1 METQTDDDLHIWS
14 RVTSPP
20 DISVI
25 IVNYNVK
32 DYLLQCLRS
41 LQASVGDVRTQI
53 IVVDNNS
60 HDGSVAELQP
70 MFPGVQWIALDE
82 NVGFGR
88 ANNVG
93 LSEVTGR
100 YVLYLNPDT
109 IVGSD
114 TLAVMCRY
122 LDEHPRTGIA
132 GCKVLNPDGS
142 FQLACRRGLPTPWV
156 SFCKLFGLQKLFPS
170 SKLFAGYNLTF
181 LPIDATYPVDAL
193 IGAFMVG
200 RTDLMREL
208 GGFDPA
214 FFMYGEDIDL
224 CYRVQLAGYD
234 VTYVH
239 TTSIVHYKGES
250 TKRSSINEVRV
261 FYDAMEIF
269 ARKHF
274 GGSRVFLAF
283 LRIGIVLRALLA
295 RMLRKRREIGTWAV
309 DMTALNAALLAA
321 TAVRFEGPFGFP
333 AYAYPL
339 VQIVITIVAT
349 FSLVAVGE
357 YVEYRPTLRRSAVG
371 LLVTFFLLSSLT
383 YFFKEYA
390 FSRGVVLM
398 TIGFTTIAFAL
409 IRGVLA
415 LRDGARAV
423 SARKILLVGCTPHAD
438 RIAHAL
444 TTAEHRNT
452 DIAGIVA
459 TSSFTTETFAG
470 MRIVGDT
477 TYLARILDAT
487 GAQEVILTDPT
498 VSKEHIMELMIACA
512 GYRARFHLATDYD
525 DVITARI
532 INDVAGVEPTVS
544 LPPLVRFRNRVAK
557 RTVDVLLSLIVL
569 TLSLPGLILPGVRRS
584 LMAWFDV
591 FRGRRSVVGL
601 YPDGKARSMG
611 IMGLTGLAHISSP
624 GRLSP
629 AAVSQLNDYY
639 IEHYTL
645 ALDVEII
652 LKHLLR
658 RIRGNNISS

>member
-1 METQTDDDLHIWS
+1 MI
-14 RVTSPP
+14 SPP

-41 LQASVGDVRTQI
+41 LQASVGDVRAEI

-70 MFPGVQWIALDE
+70 LFPSVQWIALDE

-93 LSEVTGR
+93 LKHASGR

-114 TLAVMCRY
+114 TLSVMCRY
-122 LDEHPRTGIA
+122 LDDNPRTGIA

-142 FQLACRRGLPTPWV
+142 FQVACRRGLPTPWV
-156 SFCKLFGLQKLFPS
+156 SFCKLFGLQTLFPS
-170 SKLFAGYNLTF
+170 SKLFAGYNLTY

-200 RTDLMREL
+200 RIDLMREL

-224 CYRVQLAGYD
+224 CYRVQLAGFD

-274 GGSRVFLAF
+274 GGSQIFLAF

-295 RMLRKRREIGTWAV
+295 RVLRKRREIGTWAI
-309 DMTALNAALLAA
+309 DMVALNAALLAA
-321 TAVRFEGPFGFP
+321 TSVRFEGPFGFP

-339 VQIVITIVAT
+339 VQIVITAVAT

-390 FSRGVVLM
+390 FSRGVLLM
-398 TIGFTTIAFAL
+398 TIGFTTVAFAL

-415 LRDGARAV
+415 LRDGAGAV
-423 SARKILLVGCTPHAD
+423 ATRRILLVGCTPHAE

-444 TTAEHRNT
+444 TTAEHRNA

-459 TSSFTTETFAG
+459 TSSFTSETFAG
-470 MRIVGDT
+470 IRIVGDT

-487 GAQEVILTDPT
+487 GAQEVILTDPS
-498 VSKEHIMELMIACA
+498 VSKEHIMELMIDCA

-544 LPPLVRFRNRVAK
+544 LPPLLRFRNRVAK
-557 RTVDVLLSLIVL
+557 RSIDIILSVIVL
-569 TLSLPGLILPGVRRS
+569 SLSLPGLILSGVRRS
-584 LMAWFDV
+584 AMAWFDV
-591 FRGRRSVVGL
+591 LRGHRSVVGL
-601 YPDGKARSMG
+601 YADGKTRSTG
-611 IMGLTGLAHISSP
+611 LVGLTGLAHISSP
-624 GRLSP
+624 GQLSP
-629 AAVSQLNDYY
+629 TALSQLNDYY
-639 IEHYTL
+639 IEHYSL

>member
-1 METQTDDDLHIWS
+1 VNST
-14 RVTSPP
+14 P

-41 LQASVGDVRTQI
+41 LNASVGSVTTEV
-53 IVVDNNS
+53 IVVDNDS
-60 HDGSVAELQP
+60 HDGSVDELQP
-70 MFPGVQWIALDE
+70 LFPSVRWIALDE
-82 NVGFGR
+82 NIGFGR

-93 LSEVTGR
+93 LEHASGR

-109 IVGSD
+109 IIGAD
-114 TLAVMCRY
+114 TLSVMCRF
-122 LDEHPRTGIA
+122 LDEHPTTGIA

-142 FQLACRRGLPTPWV
+142 FQVACRRGLPTPWV
-156 SFCKLFGLQKLFPS
+156 SFCKLFGLQRLFPS
-170 SKLFAGYNLTF
+170 SKLFAGYNLTY
-181 LPIDATYPVDAL
+181 LPVDDTYAVDAL

-200 RTDLMREL
+200 RTDLMRSL

-224 CYRVQLAGYD
+224 CYRVQQAGFD

-269 ARKHF
+269 AKKHF
-274 GGSRVFLAF
+274 GGSRIFLAF
-283 LRIGIVLRALLA
+283 LRLGIGVRAVLA
-295 RMLRKRREIGTWAV
+295 RALRKRREIITWLL
-309 DMTALNAALLAA
+309 DMLALNAALLAA
-321 TAVRFEGPFGFP
+321 TSVRFDGPFGFP
-333 AYAYPL
+333 EYAYPL
-339 VQIVITIVAT
+339 VQIVVTLVAT

-357 YVEYRPTLRRSAVG
+357 YVEYRPTVRRSIVG
-371 LLVTFFLLSSLT
+371 LLVTFFVLSSLT

-390 FSRGVVLM
+390 FSRGVLLM
-398 TIGFTTIAFAL
+398 TIGFTAVAMTL
-409 IRGVLA
+409 LRGVVA
-415 LRDGARAV
+415 LREGSRAV
-423 SARKILLVGCTPHAD
+423 ATRRVLLVGCTPHAE
-438 RIAHAL
+438 RIAQEL
-444 TTAEHRNT
+444 ETAENRHT
-452 DIAGIVA
+452 ELVGIVA
-459 TSSFTTETFAG
+459 TSSFTSETFAG
-470 MRIVGDT
+470 LRIVGDA

-498 VSKEHIMELMIACA
+498 VSKERIMELMIACS

-544 LPPLVRFRNRVAK
+544 LPPLLRFRNRVAK
-557 RTVDVLLSLIVL
+557 RFLDVIVALLVL
-569 TLSLPGLILPGVRRS
+569 TLSLLGLILPGVRRA
-584 LMAWFDV
+584 MPTWFDV
-591 FRGRRSVVGL
+591 LRGRRSVVGL
-601 YPDGKARSMG
+601 YPDGKTRSTGRMG
-611 IMGLTGLAHISSP
+611 VTGLAHISSP
-624 GRLSP
+624 KRLSS

-639 IEHYTL
+639 IESYTL
-645 ALDVEII
+645 ALDIEII

-658 RIRGNNISS
+658 RLRGNNISS

>member
-1 METQTDDDLHIWS
+1 MEAETDDDLHLWS
-14 RVTSPP
+14 LVTLTP

-41 LQASVGDVRTQI
+41 LAASVGGVQTEI

-60 HDGSVAELQP
+60 HDGSVAELEP
-70 MFPGVQWIALDE
+70 LFPSVRWIALDE
-82 NVGFGR
+82 NIGFGR

-93 LSEVTGR
+93 LEHATGR
-100 YVLYLNPDT
+100 YILYLNPDT

-122 LDEHPRTGIA
+122 LDEHSKTGIA

-142 FQLACRRGLPTPWV
+142 FQVACRRGLPTPWV
-156 SFCKLFGLQKLFPS
+156 SFCKLFGLQRIFPS
-170 SKLFAGYNLTF
+170 SKLFAGYNLTY

-193 IGAFMVG
+193 IGAFMIG
-200 RTDLMREL
+200 RADLLRSL

-224 CYRVQLAGYD
+224 CYRVQKAGFD

-274 GGSRVFLAF
+274 GGSRIFLAF
-283 LRIGIVLRALLA
+283 LRMGIALRALVA
-295 RMLRKRREIGTWAV
+295 RALRKRREIGTWLF
-309 DMTALNAALLAA
+309 DMIALNLALLAA
-321 TAVRFEGPFGFP
+321 TSVRFEGPFGFP

-339 VQIVITIVAT
+339 VQIVVTLVAT

-357 YVEYRPTLRRSAVG
+357 YVEYRPTVRRSIVG
-371 LLVTFFLLSSLT
+371 LLVTFFVLSSLT

-390 FSRGVVLM
+390 FSRGVLLM
-398 TIGFTTIAFAL
+398 TIGFTAVATTL
-409 IRGVLA
+409 IRGVAA
-415 LRDGARAV
+415 LRDGSRAV
-423 SARKILLVGCTPHAD
+423 ATRRVLLVGCTPHAE
-438 RIAHAL
+438 RIAREL
-444 TTAEHRNT
+444 ETAEHRHT
-452 DIAGIVA
+452 ELVGIVA
-459 TSSFTTETFAG
+459 TTSFTTESFAG
-470 MRIVGDT
+470 MRIVGDA

-487 GAQEVILTDPT
+487 GAQEVILTDPS
-498 VSKEHIMELMIACA
+498 VSKERIMELMIACA

-544 LPPLVRFRNRVAK
+544 LPPLLRFRNRVAK
-557 RTVDVLLSLIVL
+557 RMLDLVLSVLVL
-569 TLSLPGLILPGVRRS
+569 TLCLPGLILPGVRRMVAS
-584 LMAWFDV
+584 WYDV
-591 FRGRRSVVGL
+591 LRGRKSVVGL
-601 YPDGKARSMG
+601 FPDGKARSTG
-611 IMGLTGLAHISSP
+611 RVGLTGLAHISSP
-624 GRLSP
+624 GRLST
-629 AAVSQLNDYY
+629 AAVTQLNDYY
-639 IEHYTL
+639 IESYTL
-645 ALDVEII
+645 ALDIEII

-658 RIRGNNISS
+658 RLRGNNISS

>member
-1 METQTDDDLHIWS
+1 MNST
-14 RVTSPP
+14 P

-41 LQASVGDVRTQI
+41 LNASVGSVTTEV
-53 IVVDNNS
+53 IVVDNDS
-60 HDGSVAELQP
+60 HDGSVDELQP
-70 MFPGVQWIALDE
+70 LFPSVRWIALDE
-82 NVGFGR
+82 NIGFGR

-93 LSEVTGR
+93 LEHASGR

-109 IVGSD
+109 IIGAD
-114 TLAVMCRY
+114 TLSVMCRF
-122 LDEHPRTGIA
+122 LDEHPTTGIA

-142 FQLACRRGLPTPWV
+142 FQVACRRGLPTPWV
-156 SFCKLFGLQKLFPS
+156 SFCKLFGLQRLFPS
-170 SKLFAGYNLTF
+170 SKLFAGYNLTY
-181 LPIDATYPVDAL
+181 LPVDDTYAVDAL

-200 RTDLMREL
+200 RTDLMRSL

-224 CYRVQLAGYD
+224 CYRVQQAGFD

-269 ARKHF
+269 AKKHF
-274 GGSRVFLAF
+274 GGSRIFLAF
-283 LRIGIVLRALLA
+283 LRLGIGVRAVLA
-295 RMLRKRREIGTWAV
+295 RALRKRREIITWLL
-309 DMTALNAALLAA
+309 DMLALNAALLAA
-321 TAVRFEGPFGFP
+321 TSVRFDGPFGFP
-333 AYAYPL
+333 EYAYPL
-339 VQIVITIVAT
+339 VQIVVTLVAT

-357 YVEYRPTLRRSAVG
+357 YVEYRPTVRRSIVG
-371 LLVTFFLLSSLT
+371 LLVTFFVLSSLT

-390 FSRGVVLM
+390 FSRGVLLM
-398 TIGFTTIAFAL
+398 TIGFTAVAMTL
-409 IRGVLA
+409 LRGVVA
-415 LRDGARAV
+415 LREGSRAV
-423 SARKILLVGCTPHAD
+423 ATRRVLLVGCTPHAE
-438 RIAHAL
+438 RIAQEL
-444 TTAEHRNT
+444 ETAENRHT
-452 DIAGIVA
+452 ELVGIVA
-459 TSSFTTETFAG
+459 TSSFTSETFAG
-470 MRIVGDT
+470 LRIVGDA

-498 VSKEHIMELMIACA
+498 VSKERIMELMIACS

-544 LPPLVRFRNRVAK
+544 LPPLLRFRNRVAK
-557 RTVDVLLSLIVL
+557 RFLDVIVALLVL
-569 TLSLPGLILPGVRRS
+569 TLSLLGLILPGVRRA
-584 LMAWFDV
+584 MPTWFDV
-591 FRGRRSVVGL
+591 LRGRRSVVGL
-601 YPDGKARSMG
+601 YPDGKTRSTGRMG
-611 IMGLTGLAHISSP
+611 VTGLAHISSP
-624 GRLSP
+624 KRLSS

-639 IEHYTL
+639 IESYTL
-645 ALDVEII
+645 ALDIEII

-658 RIRGNNISS
+658 RLRGNNISS

>member
-1 METQTDDDLHIWS
+1 M
-14 RVTSPP
+14 TSTP

-41 LQASVGDVRTQI
+41 LDASVGDVHTEV

-70 MFPGVQWIALDE
+70 LFPAVQWIALDE
-82 NVGFGR
+82 NIGFGR
-88 ANNVG
+88 ANNIG
-93 LSEVTGR
+93 LERARGR

-114 TLAVMCRY
+114 TLSVMRQF
-122 LDEHPRTGIA
+122 LDEHPQTGVA

-142 FQLACRRGLPTPWV
+142 FQVACRRGLPTPWV
-156 SFCKLFGLQKLFPS
+156 SFCKLFGLQSLFPS
-170 SKLFAGYNLTF
+170 SKLFAGYNLTY

-193 IGAFMVG
+193 IGAFMMG
-200 RTDLMREL
+200 RAELLRAL

-224 CYRVQLAGYD
+224 CYRVQQAGYE

-283 LRIGIVLRALLA
+283 LRLGIGVRALMA
-295 RMLRKRREIGTWAV
+295 RALRKRREIGTWIV
-309 DMTALNAALLAA
+309 DMLALNAALLAA
-321 TAVRFEGPFGFP
+321 TSVRFEGPFGFP
-333 AYAYPL
+333 DYAYPL
-339 VQIVITIVAT
+339 VQIVITMVAS

-357 YVEYRPTLRRSAVG
+357 YVEYRPTVRRSLVG
-371 LLVTFFLLSSLT
+371 LLITFFVLSSLT

-390 FSRGVVLM
+390 FSRGVLLM
-398 TIGFTTIAFAL
+398 TIGFTAVAFTL
-409 IRGVLA
+409 IRGILA
-415 LRDGARAV
+415 LRDGSRAV
-423 SARKILLVGCTPHAD
+423 ATRRVLLVGCTPHAE
-438 RIAHAL
+438 RIAEAL
-444 TTAEHRNT
+444 ATAEHRHT
-452 DIAGIVA
+452 EIVGIVA
-459 TSSFTTETFAG
+459 TTSFTTETFAG
-470 MRIVGDT
+470 HRIVGDA

-498 VSKEHIMELMIACA
+498 VTKEHIMELMIACS
-512 GYRARFHLATDYD
+512 GYRARFHLATEYEE
-525 DVITARI
+525 VVTARI
-532 INDVAGVEPTVS
+532 INDVAGIEPTVS

-557 RTVDVLLSLIVL
+557 RALDIVL
-569 TLSLPGLILPGVRRS
+569 SVLVLSLSLPGLILPRVRRAFV
-584 LMAWFDV
+584 AWYEV
-591 FRGRRSVVGL
+591 LRGRKSVVGL
-601 YPDGKARSMG
+601 YPDGKTRSTG
-611 IMGLTGLAHISSP
+611 QIGLTGLAHISSP
-624 GRLSP
+624 GGLSQ
-629 AAVSQLNDYY
+629 AAVSHLNDYY
-639 IEHYTL
+639 IESYTL
-645 ALDVEII
+645 ALDIEII

-658 RIRGNNISS
+658 RLRGNNIST

>member
-1 METQTDDDLHIWS
+1 M
-14 RVTSPP
+14 TSTP

-41 LQASVGDVRTQI
+41 LNASVGSATTEV
-53 IVVDNNS
+53 IVVDNDS
-60 HDGSVAELQP
+60 HDGSVEELQP
-70 MFPGVQWIALDE
+70 LFPSVRWIALDE
-82 NVGFGR
+82 NIGFGR

-93 LSEVTGR
+93 LEHASGR

-109 IVGSD
+109 IIGAD
-114 TLAVMCRY
+114 TLSVMCKF
-122 LDEHPRTGIA
+122 LDEHPKTGIA

-142 FQLACRRGLPTPWV
+142 FQVACRRGLPTPWV
-156 SFCKLFGLQKLFPS
+156 SFCKLFGLQRLFPS
-170 SKLFAGYNLTF
+170 SKLFAGYNLTY
-181 LPIDATYPVDAL
+181 LPVDATYAVDAL

-200 RTDLMREL
+200 RTELMRSL

-224 CYRVQLAGYD
+224 CYRVQQAGFD

-269 ARKHF
+269 AKKHF
-274 GGSRVFLAF
+274 GGSRIFLAF
-283 LRIGIVLRALLA
+283 LRLGIGVRAVLA
-295 RMLRKRREIGTWAV
+295 RAMRKRREIITWLL
-309 DMTALNAALLAA
+309 DMLALNAALLAA
-321 TAVRFEGPFGFP
+321 TSVRFDGPFGFP
-333 AYAYPL
+333 EYAYPL
-339 VQIVITIVAT
+339 VQIVVTLVAT

-357 YVEYRPTLRRSAVG
+357 YVEYRPTVRRSIVG
-371 LLVTFFLLSSLT
+371 LLVTFFVLSSLT

-390 FSRGVVLM
+390 FSRGVLLM
-398 TIGFTTIAFAL
+398 TIGFTAVVMTL
-409 IRGVLA
+409 LRGVVA
-415 LRDGARAV
+415 LREGSRAV
-423 SARKILLVGCTPHAD
+423 ATRRVLLVGCTPHAE
-438 RIAHAL
+438 RIAQELA
-444 TTAEHRNT
+444 TAENRHT
-452 DIAGIVA
+452 ELVGIVA
-459 TSSFTTETFAG
+459 TTSFTSETFAG
-470 MRIVGDT
+470 LRIVGDA

-498 VSKEHIMELMIACA
+498 VSKERIMELMIACS

-544 LPPLVRFRNRVAK
+544 LPPLLRFRNRVAK
-557 RTVDVLLSLIVL
+557 RFLDVTLALLVL
-569 TLSLPGLILPGVRRS
+569 TLSVPGLILPGVRRA
-584 LMAWFDV
+584 MPTWFDV
-591 FRGRRSVVGL
+591 LRGRRSVVGL
-601 YPDGKARSMG
+601 YPDGKTRSTGRMG
-611 IMGLTGLAHISSP
+611 VTGLAHISSP
-624 GRLSP
+624 KRLSS

-639 IEHYTL
+639 IESYTL
-645 ALDVEII
+645 ALDIEII

-658 RIRGNNISS
+658 RLRGNNISS

>member
-1 METQTDDDLHIWS
+1 M
-14 RVTSPP
+14 TSTP

-41 LQASVGDVRTQI
+41 LNASVGSVTTEV
-53 IVVDNNS
+53 IVVDNDS
-60 HDGSVAELQP
+60 HDGSVEELQP
-70 MFPGVQWIALDE
+70 LFPSVRWIALDE
-82 NVGFGR
+82 NIGFGR

-93 LSEVTGR
+93 LEHASGR

-109 IVGSD
+109 IIGAD
-114 TLAVMCRY
+114 TLSVMCKF
-122 LDEHPRTGIA
+122 LDEHPKTGIA

-142 FQLACRRGLPTPWV
+142 FQVACRRGLPTPWV
-156 SFCKLFGLQKLFPS
+156 SFCKLFGLQRLFPS
-170 SKLFAGYNLTF
+170 SKLFAGYNLTY
-181 LPIDATYPVDAL
+181 LPVDATYAVDAL

-200 RTDLMREL
+200 RTELMRSL

-224 CYRVQLAGYD
+224 CYRVQQAGFD

-269 ARKHF
+269 AKKHF
-274 GGSRVFLAF
+274 GGSRIFLAF
-283 LRIGIVLRALLA
+283 LRLGIGVRAVLA
-295 RMLRKRREIGTWAV
+295 RAMRKRREIITWLL
-309 DMTALNAALLAA
+309 DMLALNTALLAA
-321 TAVRFEGPFGFP
+321 TSVRFDGPFGFP
-333 AYAYPL
+333 EYAYPL
-339 VQIVITIVAT
+339 VQIVVTLVAT

-357 YVEYRPTLRRSAVG
+357 YVEYRPTVRRSIVG
-371 LLVTFFLLSSLT
+371 LLVTFFVLSSLT

-390 FSRGVVLM
+390 FSRGVLLM
-398 TIGFTTIAFAL
+398 TIGFTAVVMTL
-409 IRGVLA
+409 LRGVVA
-415 LRDGARAV
+415 LREGSRAV
-423 SARKILLVGCTPHAD
+423 ATRRVLLVGCTPHAE
-438 RIAHAL
+438 RIAQELA
-444 TTAEHRNT
+444 TAENRHT
-452 DIAGIVA
+452 ELVGIVA
-459 TSSFTTETFAG
+459 TTSFTSETFAG
-470 MRIVGDT
+470 LRIVGDA

-498 VSKEHIMELMIACA
+498 VSKERIMELMIACS

-544 LPPLVRFRNRVAK
+544 LPPLLRFRNRVAK
-557 RTVDVLLSLIVL
+557 RFLDVTLALLVL
-569 TLSLPGLILPGVRRS
+569 TLSVPGLILPGVRRA
-584 LMAWFDV
+584 MPTWFDV
-591 FRGRRSVVGL
+591 LRGRRSVVGL
-601 YPDGKARSMG
+601 YPDGKIRSTGRMG
-611 IMGLTGLAHISSP
+611 VTGLAHISSP
-624 GRLSP
+624 KRLSS

-639 IEHYTL
+639 IESYTL
-645 ALDVEII
+645 ALDIEII

-658 RIRGNNISS
+658 RLRGNNISS

>member
-1 METQTDDDLHIWS
+1 MEVETDDDLHLWS
-14 RVTSPP
+14 LVTSTP

-41 LQASVGDVRTQI
+41 LAASVSGVQTEI

-60 HDGSVAELQP
+60 HDGSVAELEP
-70 MFPGVQWIALDE
+70 LFPSVRWIALDE
-82 NVGFGR
+82 NIGFGR

-93 LSEVTGR
+93 LEHATGR
-100 YVLYLNPDT
+100 YILYLNPDT

-114 TLAVMCRY
+114 TLAVMCHY
-122 LDEHPRTGIA
+122 LDEHPTTGIA

-142 FQLACRRGLPTPWV
+142 FQVACRRGLPTPWV
-156 SFCKLFGLQKLFPS
+156 SFCKLFGLQRIFPS
-170 SKLFAGYNLTF
+170 SKLFAGYNLTY

-193 IGAFMVG
+193 IGAFMIG
-200 RTDLMREL
+200 RADLLRSL

-224 CYRVQLAGYD
+224 CYRVQKAGFD

-274 GGSRVFLAF
+274 GGSRIFLAF
-283 LRIGIVLRALLA
+283 LRMGIALRALVA
-295 RMLRKRREIGTWAV
+295 RALRKRREIGTWLF
-309 DMTALNAALLAA
+309 DMIALNLALLAA
-321 TAVRFEGPFGFP
+321 TSVRFEGPFGFP

-339 VQIVITIVAT
+339 VQIVVTLVAT

-357 YVEYRPTLRRSAVG
+357 YVEYRPTVRRSIVG
-371 LLVTFFLLSSLT
+371 LLVTFFVLSSLT

-390 FSRGVVLM
+390 FSRGVLLM
-398 TIGFTTIAFAL
+398 TIGFTAVATTL
-409 IRGVLA
+409 IRGVVA
-415 LRDGARAV
+415 LRDGSRAV
-423 SARKILLVGCTPHAD
+423 ATRRVLLVGCTPHAE
-438 RIAHAL
+438 RIAREL
-444 TTAEHRNT
+444 ETAEHRHT
-452 DIAGIVA
+452 ELVGIVA
-459 TSSFTTETFAG
+459 TTSFTTESFAG
-470 MRIVGDT
+470 MRIVGDA

-487 GAQEVILTDPT
+487 GAQEVILTDPS
-498 VSKEHIMELMIACA
+498 VSKERIMELMIACA

-544 LPPLVRFRNRVAK
+544 LPPLLRFRNRVAK
-557 RTVDVLLSLIVL
+557 RMLDLVLSVLVL
-569 TLSLPGLILPGVRRS
+569 TLCLPGLILPGVRRMVAS
-584 LMAWFDV
+584 WYDV
-591 FRGRRSVVGL
+591 LRGRKSVVGL
-601 YPDGKARSMG
+601 FPDGKARSTG
-611 IMGLTGLAHISSP
+611 RVGLTGLAHISSP
-624 GRLSP
+624 GRLST
-629 AAVSQLNDYY
+629 AAVTQLNDYY
-639 IEHYTL
+639 IESYTL
-645 ALDVEII
+645 ALDIEII

-658 RIRGNNISS
+658 RLRGNNISS

>member
-1 METQTDDDLHIWS
+1 M
-14 RVTSPP
+14 TSTP

-41 LQASVGDVRTQI
+41 LNASVGSVTTEV
-53 IVVDNNS
+53 IVVDNDS
-60 HDGSVAELQP
+60 HDGSVEELQP
-70 MFPGVQWIALDE
+70 LFPSVRWIALDE
-82 NVGFGR
+82 NIGFGR

-93 LSEVTGR
+93 LEHASGR

-109 IVGSD
+109 IIGAD
-114 TLAVMCRY
+114 TLSVMCKF
-122 LDEHPRTGIA
+122 LDEHPKTGIA

-142 FQLACRRGLPTPWV
+142 FQVACRRGLPTPWV
-156 SFCKLFGLQKLFPS
+156 SFCKLFGLQRLFPS
-170 SKLFAGYNLTF
+170 SKLFAGYNLTY
-181 LPIDATYPVDAL
+181 LPVDATYAVDAL

-200 RTDLMREL
+200 RTELMRSL

-224 CYRVQLAGYD
+224 CYRVQQAGFD

-269 ARKHF
+269 AKKHF
-274 GGSRVFLAF
+274 GGSRIFLAF
-283 LRIGIVLRALLA
+283 LRLGIGVRAVLA
-295 RMLRKRREIGTWAV
+295 RAMRKRREIITWLL
-309 DMTALNAALLAA
+309 DMLALNTALLAA
-321 TAVRFEGPFGFP
+321 TSVRFDGPFGFP
-333 AYAYPL
+333 EYAYPL
-339 VQIVITIVAT
+339 VQIVVTLVAT

-357 YVEYRPTLRRSAVG
+357 YVEYRPTVRRSIVG
-371 LLVTFFLLSSLT
+371 LLVTFFVLSSLT

-390 FSRGVVLM
+390 FSRGVLLM
-398 TIGFTTIAFAL
+398 TIGFTAVVMTL
-409 IRGVLA
+409 LRGVVA
-415 LRDGARAV
+415 LREGSRAV
-423 SARKILLVGCTPHAD
+423 ATRRVLLVGCTPHAE
-438 RIAHAL
+438 RIAQELA
-444 TTAEHRNT
+444 TAENRHT
-452 DIAGIVA
+452 ELVGIVA
-459 TSSFTTETFAG
+459 TTSFTSETFAG
-470 MRIVGDT
+470 LRIVGDA

-498 VSKEHIMELMIACA
+498 VSKERIMELMIACS

-544 LPPLVRFRNRVAK
+544 LPPLLRFRNRVAK
-557 RTVDVLLSLIVL
+557 RFLDVTLALLVL
-569 TLSLPGLILPGVRRS
+569 TLSVPGLILPGVRRA
-584 LMAWFDV
+584 MPTWFDV
-591 FRGRRSVVGL
+591 LRGRRSVVGL
-601 YPDGKARSMG
+601 YPDGKTRSTGRMG
-611 IMGLTGLAHISSP
+611 VTGLAHISSP
-624 GRLSP
+624 KRLSS

-639 IEHYTL
+639 IESYTL
-645 ALDVEII
+645 ALDIEII

-658 RIRGNNISS
+658 RLRGNNISS

>member
-1 METQTDDDLHIWS
+1 M
-14 RVTSPP
+14 TSTP

-41 LQASVGDVRTQI
+41 LNASVGSVTTEV
-53 IVVDNNS
+53 IVVDNDS
-60 HDGSVAELQP
+60 HDGSVEELQP
-70 MFPGVQWIALDE
+70 LFPSVRWIALDE
-82 NVGFGR
+82 NIGFGR

-93 LSEVTGR
+93 LEHASGR

-109 IVGSD
+109 IIGAD
-114 TLAVMCRY
+114 TLSVMCKF
-122 LDEHPRTGIA
+122 LDEHPKTGIA

-142 FQLACRRGLPTPWV
+142 FQVACRRGLPTPWV
-156 SFCKLFGLQKLFPS
+156 SFCKLFGLQRLFPS
-170 SKLFAGYNLTF
+170 SKLFAGYNLTY
-181 LPIDATYPVDAL
+181 LPVDATYAVDAL

-200 RTDLMREL
+200 RTELMRSL

-224 CYRVQLAGYD
+224 CYRVQQAGFD

-269 ARKHF
+269 AKKHF
-274 GGSRVFLAF
+274 GGSRIFLAF
-283 LRIGIVLRALLA
+283 LRLGIGVRAVLA
-295 RMLRKRREIGTWAV
+295 RAMRKRREIITWLL
-309 DMTALNAALLAA
+309 DMLALNAALLAA
-321 TAVRFEGPFGFP
+321 TSVRFDGPFGFP
-333 AYAYPL
+333 EYAYPL
-339 VQIVITIVAT
+339 VQIVVTLVAT

-357 YVEYRPTLRRSAVG
+357 YVEYRPTVRRSIVG
-371 LLVTFFLLSSLT
+371 LLVTFFVLSSLT

-390 FSRGVVLM
+390 FSRGVLLM
-398 TIGFTTIAFAL
+398 TIGFTAVVMTL
-409 IRGVLA
+409 LRGVVA
-415 LRDGARAV
+415 LREGSRAV
-423 SARKILLVGCTPHAD
+423 ATRRVLLVGCTPHAE
-438 RIAHAL
+438 RIAQELA
-444 TTAEHRNT
+444 TAENRHT
-452 DIAGIVA
+452 ELVGIVA
-459 TSSFTTETFAG
+459 TTSFTSETFAG
-470 MRIVGDT
+470 LRIVGDA

-498 VSKEHIMELMIACA
+498 VSKERIMELMIACS

-544 LPPLVRFRNRVAK
+544 LPPLLRFRNRVAK
-557 RTVDVLLSLIVL
+557 RFLDVTLALLVL
-569 TLSLPGLILPGVRRS
+569 TLSVPGLILPGVRRA
-584 LMAWFDV
+584 MPTWFDV
-591 FRGRRSVVGL
+591 LRGRRSVVGL
-601 YPDGKARSMG
+601 YPDGKTRSTGRMG
-611 IMGLTGLAHISSP
+611 VTGLAHISSP
-624 GRLSP
+624 KRLSS

-639 IEHYTL
+639 IESYTL
-645 ALDVEII
+645 ALDIEII

-658 RIRGNNISS
+658 RLRGNNISS

>member
-1 METQTDDDLHIWS
+1 MTT
-14 RVTSPP
+14 TP

-41 LQASVGDVRTQI
+41 IDASVGGVQTEI
-53 IVVDNNS
+53 IVVDNDS
-60 HDGSVAELQP
+60 HDGSVAELKP
-70 MFPGVQWIALDE
+70 LFPHVRWIALDE
-82 NVGFGR
+82 NIGFGR

-93 LSEVTGR
+93 LDHATGR

-109 IVGSD
+109 IVGAD
-114 TLAVMCRY
+114 TLAVMQRY

-142 FQLACRRGLPTPWV
+142 FQVACRRGLPTPWV
-156 SFCKLFGLQKLFPS
+156 SFCKLFGLQSLFPS
-170 SKLFAGYNLTF
+170 SKLFAGYNLTY

-193 IGAFMVG
+193 IGAFMIG
-200 RTDLMREL
+200 RADILRSL

-224 CYRVQLAGYD
+224 CYRVQKAGYG

-283 LRIGIVLRALLA
+283 LRVGIVLRALLA
-295 RMLRKRREIGTWAV
+295 RALRKRREIGTWLV
-309 DMTALNAALLAA
+309 DMVALNAALLAA
-321 TAVRFEGPFGFP
+321 TSVRFEGPFGFP

-339 VQIVITIVAT
+339 VQIVVTLVAT

-357 YVEYRPTLRRSAVG
+357 YVEYRPTVRRSIVG
-371 LLVTFFLLSSLT
+371 LLVTFFFLSSLT

-390 FSRGVVLM
+390 FSRGVLLM
-398 TIGFTTIAFAL
+398 TIGFTSIAFTL
-409 IRGVLA
+409 IRGILA
-415 LRDGARAV
+415 LRDGSRSVATRRV
-423 SARKILLVGCTPHAD
+423 LLVGCTQHAE
-438 RIAHAL
+438 RIAEAL
-444 TTAEHRNT
+444 TAAEHRHT
-452 DIAGIVA
+452 EIAGIVA
-459 TSSFTTETFAG
+459 TTSFTTETFAG
-470 MRIVGDT
+470 HKIVGDA

-487 GAQEVILTDPT
+487 GAQEVILTDPSVT
-498 VSKEHIMELMIACA
+498 KEQIMELMIACS

-532 INDVAGVEPTVS
+532 INDVAGIEPTVS
-544 LPPLVRFRNRVAK
+544 LPPLLRFRNRVAK
-557 RTVDVLLSLIVL
+557 RTLDTVVSTLVL
-569 TLSLPGLILPGVRRS
+569 TLALPGLILPGVRRA
-584 LMAWFDV
+584 LAPWYDV
-591 FRGRRSVVGL
+591 FRGRKSVVGL
-601 YPDGKARSMG
+601 YPDGKARSTG
-611 IMGLTGLAHISSP
+611 RVGLTGLAHISSP

-629 AAVSQLNDYY
+629 AAVTQLNDYY
-639 IEHYTL
+639 IESYTL
-645 ALDVEII
+645 ALDIEII

-658 RIRGNNISS
+658 RLRGNNISS